1 MPLSNRRGQ
10 MECILTGQKH
20 SSSRSAGWPDR
31 LFRLCVSVWY
41 AALWCAGVLSVCA
54 DGGDVNN
61 PDLQVNGFAVF
72 GTNAAGAIS
81 VTSGWGSVYIQRSAE
96 IGSNLVIHG
105 SAQSMDMLQINRYRL
120 DQSVQL
126 LTGLSAIQPTGSYIR
141 VQGNMGN
148 VDILADPQIAPGA
161 PGQLLTL
168 QGTAND
174 RLVRIDDGAG
184 VQTQLDQPFN
194 LGLYDIIQLIYDNV
208 SSNWVEINRSNNR
221 STN

>member
-1 MPLSNRRGQ
+1 MTDRRHNGVRG
-10 MECILTGQKH
+10 ERNSGVPA
-20 SSSRSAGWPDR
+20 RWPAMI
-31 LFRLCVSVWY
+31 FFI
-41 AALWCAGVLSVCA
+41 ALWCGFVPAYSARA

-61 PDLQVNGFAVF
+61 PDMQVNGFALF
-72 GTNAAGAIS
+72 GTNAAGASS

-96 IGSNLVIHG
+96 VGSNLVVHG
-105 SAQSMDMLQINRYRL
+105 SISSGDTIQMNRYRL
-120 DQSVQL
+120 DKTVQV
-126 LTGLSAIQPTGSYIR
+126 LTGLAAIQPTNSYIQ

-148 VDILADPQIAPGA
+148 VDILADPQIAPGL

-174 RLVRIDDGAG
+174 RLVKIDDGAG
-184 VQTQLDQPFN
+184 VQTQMDQPFS

-221 STN
+221 SSN